1 MIIER
6 EQDVTA
12 AALAVMERT
21 TDPRL
26 RQIMV
31 SLVKHLHGFVRDV
44 RLTEKEFRDAT
55 AIVAELGKLTTDT
68 HNEVVLM
75 AGSLGVSPLVCLL
88 NNGDQGNTE
97 TDQSLLG
104 PFWRLNSP
112 RVENGGS
119 IVRSETPGA
128 PLFVSGRVVDR
139 DGRPVAGAEVDV
151 WHASPV
157 GLYENQDPD
166 QADMNLRGKFTT
178 DQDGRFAFRSV
189 MMVGYP
195 IPTNGVVGRLLEAQS
210 RHPYRPAHLHALI
223 FKPGFKVLISQVY
236 DPADP
241 HIDSD
246 VQFGVTQALI
256 GKFQRH
262 DTPHPT
268 ARDVPTP
275 WYSLDH
281 TYRLEAGEAVLPRPP
296 IKYGGPAGRRTPAKP
311 ASLD

>member
-21 TDPRL
+21 SDPRM
-26 RQIMV
+26 RQIMI

-55 AIVAELGKLTTDT
+55 AVIAELGKLTTDT

-128 PLFVSGRVVDR
+128 PLFVSGRVVDK

-157 GLYENQDPD
+157 GLYENQDPE
-166 QADMNLRGKFTT
+166 QVDMNLRGKFTT
-178 DQDGRFAFRSV
+178 DADGRFAFRSV

-195 IPTNGVVGRLLEAQS
+195 IPTDGVVGRLLKAQS

-236 DPADP
+236 DPNDP

-246 VQFGVTQALI
+246 VQFGVTQALM
-256 GKFQRH
+256 GKFVRH
-262 DTPHPT
+262 ATAHPT
-268 ARDVPTP
+268 VPGVSTP

-281 TYRLEAGEAVLPRPP
+281 TYRLEAGEAVLPRAP
-296 IKYGGPAGRRTPAKP
+296 IK
-311 ASLD
+311 

>member
-12 AALAVMERT
+12 AALAVMEQT
-21 TDPRL
+21 SDPRM

-31 SLVKHLHGFVRDV
+31 SLVKHLHGFIRDV

-55 AIVAELGKLTTDT
+55 AVIAELGKLTTDT

-112 RVENGGS
+112 RVENGGT
-119 IVRSETPGA
+119 IIRSETPGA
-128 PLFVSGRVVDR
+128 PLFVNGRVVDK

-178 DQDGRFAFRSV
+178 DQDGRFSFRSV

-195 IPTNGVVGRLLEAQS
+195 IPTNGVVGRLLKAQS

-236 DPADP
+236 DPNDP

-256 GKFQRH
+256 GKFVRH
-262 DTPHPT
+262 ETPHPT
-268 ARDVPTP
+268 APDVSTP

-281 TYRLEAGEAVLPRPP
+281 SYRLEAGEAVLPRPP
-296 IKYGGPAGRRTPAKP
+296 IK
-311 ASLD
+311 

>member
-12 AALAVMERT
+12 AALAVMEQT
-21 TDPRL
+21 SDPRL

-31 SLVKHLHGFVRDV
+31 SLVKHLHAFVRDV

-55 AIVAELGKLTTDT
+55 AIVAELGKLSTDT

-75 AGSLGVSPLVCLL
+75 AGSLGVSSLVCLL
-88 NNGDQGNTE
+88 NNGDNGNTE

-119 IVRSETPGA
+119 IVRSGTPGA
-128 PLFVSGRVVDR
+128 PLFVNGRVVDR
-139 DGRPVAGAEVDV
+139 DGCPIPGAEVDV

-157 GLYENQDPD
+157 GLYENQDPE

-195 IPTNGVVGRLLEAQS
+195 IPTNGVVGRLLEAQG

-223 FKPGFKVLISQVY
+223 FKPGFKTLISQVY

-246 VQFGVTQALI
+246 VQFGVTKALI

-268 ARDVPTP
+268 TPDVIAP

-296 IKYGGPAGRRTPAKP
+296 IK
-311 ASLD
+311 